1 LAQGHNNA
9 FGVSIFQDN
18 VEQFQAY
25 ANDSLAAINFEP
37 LYKVD
42 FIFDARRLTEY
53 KYDLENLIQYEDI
66 WGQEVKEPFIAVE
79 NIVITKN
86 NIQHMKGT
94 TLKIIAPNEPG
105 VEFVKFKVAE
115 EEFETLCPS
124 TDLGCVTI
132 DVIGV
137 CERNSYNDRPQII
150 IKDYFIKDRQSYYF

>member
-1 LAQGHNNA
+1 
-9 FGVSIFQDN
+9 
-18 VEQFQAY
+18 
-25 ANDSLAAINFEP
+25 
-37 LYKVD
+37 
-42 FIFDARRLTEY
+42 
-53 KYDLENLIQYEDI
+53 
-66 WGQEVKEPFIAVE
+66 
-79 NIVITKN
+79 
-86 NIQHMKGT
+86 MKGT